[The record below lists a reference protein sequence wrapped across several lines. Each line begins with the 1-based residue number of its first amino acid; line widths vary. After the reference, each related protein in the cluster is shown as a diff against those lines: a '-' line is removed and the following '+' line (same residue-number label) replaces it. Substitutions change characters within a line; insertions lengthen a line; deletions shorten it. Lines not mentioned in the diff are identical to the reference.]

1 MPALRYTELRAE
13 GIPERTI
20 SRSWSTKRHATV
32 TWVSDTAAAVPQVRR
47 SRRRKYVIAAIVVL
61 ALAVAAWAYVHYEPS
76 ISSDRLLDLF
86 GRYGYFVIFVP
97 VLLETAGLP
106 LPGETTLLLSGVAA
120 STGRIDPW
128 IAIAVGSV
136 AAILGDN
143 IGYAIGRYGGRRV
156 VMRLA
161 HIGRIESS
169 LAWGEQFFARHGGK
183 TVFFAR
189 WIFGLRI
196 FGAWIAGMVHMP
208 WRAFFFYNAAGGI
221 TWCASVIGL
230 GYFFGHSLHAIE
242 KLLGLGGVVAVVS
255 VAVIGLVAWRRFEKS
270 KLHALEAEDETAP
283 PSAPP
288 APPA

>member
-1 MPALRYTELRAE
+1 MVAVAL
-13 GIPERTI
+13 
-20 SRSWSTKRHATV
+20 V
-32 TWVSDTAAAVPQVRR
+32 
-47 SRRRKYVIAAIVVL
+47 VIAVIV
-61 ALAVAAWAYVHYEPS
+61 WAYVHYQPT
-76 ISSDRLLDLF
+76 ISTNRLLDLF
-86 GRYGYFVIFVP
+86 SRYGYFVIFVP
-97 VLLETAGLP
+97 VLLETAGVP

-128 IAIAVGSV
+128 IAIAVGSA

-143 IGYAIGRYGGRRV
+143 IGYAIGRFGGRRL

-161 HIGRIESS
+161 HMGRIESS

-208 WRAFFFYNAAGGI
+208 WRVFFFWNAAGGI

-230 GYFFGHSLHAIE
+230 GYFFGHSLHVIE
-242 KLLGLGGVVAVVS
+242 KVLGVGGVIAVVS
-255 VAVIGLVAWRRFEKS
+255 VAAVALVMWRRFERG
-270 KLHALEAEDETAP
+270 KLHQHDGESGAAPPP
-283 PSAPP
+283 PSA
-288 APPA
+288 

>member
-1 MPALRYTELRAE
+1 M
-13 GIPERTI
+13 I
-20 SRSWSTKRHATV
+20 
-32 TWVSDTAAAVPQVRR
+32 AAVVL
-47 SRRRKYVIAAIVVL
+47 VAIAAI
-61 ALAVAAWAYVHYEPS
+61 AWAYIHYEPS
-76 ISSDRLLDLF
+76 ISTNRLLDLF

-97 VLLETAGLP
+97 VLLETAGVP

-128 IAIAVGSV
+128 IAIAVGST

-143 IGYAIGRYGGRRV
+143 IGYAIGRYGGRRL

-161 HIGRIESS
+161 HIGRIEKS

-183 TVFFAR
+183 TVFLAR

-208 WRAFFFYNAAGGI
+208 WRVFFLYNAAGGI

-230 GYFFGHSLHAIE
+230 GYFFGHSLHVIE
-242 KLLGLGGVVAVVS
+242 KILGIGGVIAVVS
-255 VAVIGLVAWRRFEKS
+255 VAVAALVWWRRFEKG
-270 KLHALEAEDETAP
+270 KLHDSEGA
-283 PSAPP
+283 
-288 APPA
+288 

>member
-1 MPALRYTELRAE
+1 MSE
-13 GIPERTI
+13 
-20 SRSWSTKRHATV
+20 
-32 TWVSDTAAAVPQVRR
+32 TAAAAPPAKR
-47 SRRRKYVIAAIVVL
+47 SRRRIYVIAAVVL
-61 ALAVAAWAYVHYEPS
+61 VAIAVIVWAYLHYEPT
-76 ISSDRLLDLF
+76 ISSNRLLDLF

-97 VLLETAGLP
+97 VLLETAGVP

-128 IAIAVGSV
+128 IAIAVGST

-143 IGYAIGRYGGRRV
+143 IGYAIGRYGGRRL

-161 HIGRIESS
+161 HIGRIEKS

-183 TVFFAR
+183 TVFLAR

-208 WRAFFFYNAAGGI
+208 WRVFFFWNAAGGI

-230 GYFFGHSLHAIE
+230 GYFFGHSLHVIE
-242 KLLGLGGVVAVVS
+242 KLLGVGGVIAVVS
-255 VAVIGLVAWRRFEKS
+255 VAVVGLGAWRRFERQKVHG
-270 KLHALEAEDETAP
+270 HAPDEGSSTP
-283 PSAPP
+283 PV
-288 APPA
+288 

>member
-1 MPALRYTELRAE
+1 
-13 GIPERTI
+13 
-20 SRSWSTKRHATV
+20 
-32 TWVSDTAAAVPQVRR
+32 VSDTAAAAARGRR
-47 SRRRKYVIAAIVVL
+47 SRRRIYVIAIVVL
-61 ALAVAAWAYVHYEPS
+61 LVLAAIVWAYLHFEPNITS
-76 ISSDRLLDLF
+76 KRLLDLF

-97 VLLETAGLP
+97 VLLETAGVP

-128 IAIAVGSV
+128 IAIAVGST
-136 AAILGDN
+136 AAIIGDN
-143 IGYAIGRYGGRRV
+143 IGYAIGRYGGRRL

-183 TVFFAR
+183 TVFMAR

-208 WRAFFFYNAAGGI
+208 WRVFVLWNAAGGI

-230 GYFFGHSLHAIE
+230 GYFFGHSLHVIE
-242 KLLGLGGVVAVVS
+242 KLLGVGGVIAVVT
-255 VAVIGLVAWRRFEKS
+255 VAVIGLGMWRRFERS
-270 KLHALEAEDETAP
+270 KVHGAGGDGGAP
-283 PSAPP
+283 PP
-288 APPA
+288 ASPST

>member
-1 MPALRYTELRAE
+1 
-13 GIPERTI
+13 
-20 SRSWSTKRHATV
+20 V

-143 IGYAIGRYGGRRV
+143 IGYAIGRYGGRRL

-189 WIFGLRI
+189 FVAVLRAVSSLLA
-196 FGAWIAGMVHMP
+196 GAHRMP
-208 WRAFFFYNAAGGI
+208 YRRFAPWNAAGGI
-221 TWCASVIGL
+221 LWAVVIGTL
-230 GYFFGHSLHAIE
+230 GSLFGSRWRQLAHWMGRAGLLLVLAILVV
-242 KLLGLGGVVAVVS
+242 LLGMALRRRVAAGGRS
-255 VAVIGLVAWRRFEKS
+255 TRS
-270 KLHALEAEDETAP
+270 
-283 PSAPP
+283 
-288 APPA
+288 

>member
-1 MPALRYTELRAE
+1 
-13 GIPERTI
+13 
-20 SRSWSTKRHATV
+20 
-32 TWVSDTAAAVPQVRR
+32 VSETAAAARSAKR
-47 SRRRKYVIAAIVVL
+47 SRRRIYVIAAVVL
-61 ALAVAAWAYVHYEPS
+61 VAIAAIVWAYIHYHPT
-76 ISSDRLLDLF
+76 ISSNRLLDLF

-97 VLLETAGLP
+97 VLLETAGVP

-128 IAIAVGSV
+128 IAIAVGSA

-143 IGYAIGRYGGRRV
+143 IGYAIGRFGGRRL

-161 HIGRIESS
+161 YIGRIEKS
-169 LAWGEQFFARHGGK
+169 LAWGERFFARHGGK
-183 TVFFAR
+183 TVFAAR

-208 WRAFFFYNAAGGI
+208 WRVFFLWNAAGGI

-242 KLLGLGGVVAVVS
+242 KVLGVGGVIAVVT
-255 VAVIGLVAWRRFEKS
+255 VAAVGLVMWRRFEHR
-270 KLHALEAEDETAP
+270 KLHELVDEGGAAP
-283 PSAPP
+283 PPP
-288 APPA
+288 PPS

>member
-1 MPALRYTELRAE
+1 
-13 GIPERTI
+13 
-20 SRSWSTKRHATV
+20 
-32 TWVSDTAAAVPQVRR
+32 VSETAAAAPPVKR
-47 SRRRKYVIAAIVVL
+47 SRRSIYVIAAVVL
-61 ALAVAAWAYVHYEPS
+61 VVIAVIVWAYLHYEPT
-76 ISSDRLLDLF
+76 ISSNRLLDLF

-97 VLLETAGLP
+97 VLLETAGVP

-128 IAIAVGSV
+128 IAIAVGST

-143 IGYAIGRYGGRRV
+143 IGYAIGRYGGRRL

-161 HIGRIESS
+161 HIGRIEKS

-183 TVFFAR
+183 TVFLAR

-208 WRAFFFYNAAGGI
+208 WRVFFLWNAAGGI

-230 GYFFGHSLHAIE
+230 GYFFGHSLHVIE
-242 KLLGLGGVVAVVS
+242 KLLGVGGVIAVVS
-255 VAVIGLVAWRRFEKS
+255 VAVVGLGAWRRFERQKVHG
-270 KLHALEAEDETAP
+270 HAPDEGPSTP
-283 PSAPP
+283 PV
-288 APPA
+288 

>member
-1 MPALRYTELRAE
+1 M
-13 GIPERTI
+13 
-20 SRSWSTKRHATV
+20 KRHATV
-32 TWVSDTAAAVPQVRR
+32 TRVSDTAAAVPRATR
-47 SRRRKYVIAAIVVL
+47 SRRRIYVIAAIVVL
-61 ALAVAAWAYVHYEPS
+61 ALAVAAWAYFHYEPS
-76 ISSDRLLDLF
+76 ISSERLLDLF

-143 IGYAIGRYGGRRV
+143 IGYAIGRYGGRRL

-161 HIGRIESS
+161 HVGRIESS

-208 WRAFFFYNAAGGI
+208 WRVFFFYNAAGGI

-242 KLLGLGGVVAVVS
+242 KLLGVGGVIAVVS
-255 VAVIGLVAWRRFEKS
+255 VAIIGLVTWRRFERS
-270 KLHALEAEDETAP
+270 KLHQLETEGED
-283 PSAPP
+283 APP
-288 APPA
+288 APPPAPPAPAP